1 MHWSERLPACFADF
15 KFAKEETERELAKTA
30 MREAADDGITKEEF
44 KKEVLWYLYESDVQ
58 MMKDRMDIAVKA
70 IDKLWKD

>member
-1 MHWSERLPACFADF
+1 
-15 KFAKEETERELAKTA
+15 

-44 KKEVLWYLYESDVQ
+44 KKEVLWYLYESGVQ
-58 MMKDRMDIAVKA
+58 MMKDRMDIAVRA